1 MTSTKEKVIRYID
14 EKKEEIID
22 FLCQFIGF
30 KSINP
35 GIPGKGKE
43 LEAQNWVRDQFKKLG
58 FDKVDYWAV
67 DPEKRR
73 PNVVGI
79 VKGKGKGK
87 SLIFNGHCDVVPVTE
102 KELKR
107 WTVDP
112 WRATTKKGFVYGRG
126 ASDVKGGLT
135 SMIWAT
141 KALIDSGISLK
152 GDLYIESV
160 VGEESQEGETIGTKA
175 TVDRG
180 YRAPFAVVCEPTN
193 CEIHVKSPGVFF
205 FELIIPGKEAHT
217 SARNQ
222 VIFPQRY
229 GILCG
234 KEVGVDAIAKAVP
247 FIELFQKLETQWNQR
262 WRDKILGGGGYPDPI
277 DQQGIGLFTMNPS
290 FIEGGTY
297 LGSVPGYCKIT
308 YCVWYPSWL
317 KDEDIWKE
325 LKEHVQALASTD
337 DWLRENP
344 PEFNVPVLQRWR
356 PMKEVAIDHP
366 GVKNLS
372 AAYEKVSGKKAV
384 ITGFKAVAD
393 PTFLSE
399 EGIPT
404 VLFGP
409 GSLGSGIHGPDEHVP
424 IDQVIKCTK
433 TLAIMAMNWCS

>member
-1 MTSTKEKVIRYID
+1 MTSTKEKVIKYID

-35 GIPGKGKE
+35 GIPGKGEE
-43 LEAQNWVRDQFKKLG
+43 LEAQNWVRDQFKKFG

-79 VKGKGKGK
+79 VKSKGK

-126 ASDVKGGLT
+126 ASDVKGGLA

-180 YRAPFAVVCEPTN
+180 YRTPFAVVCEPTN

-205 FELIIPGKEAHT
+205 FELIIPGKEVHT

-229 GILCG
+229 GIPCG

-277 DQQGIGLFTMNPS
+277 DQQGIGLFTINPS

-317 KDEDIWKE
+317 KDKDIWKE

-344 PEFNVPVLQRWR
+344 PEFNAPVLQRWR
-356 PMKEVAIDHP
+356 PMKEVTIDHP

-384 ITGFKAVAD
+384 ITEFRAVAD

-424 IDQVIKCTK
+424 IDQVIECTK
-433 TLAIMAMNWCS
+433 TLAVMAMNWCS

>member
-1 MTSTKEKVIRYID
+1 MTSTKEKVIRDID

-35 GIPGKGKE
+35 GIPGKGE
-43 LEAQNWVRDQFKKLG
+43 EFEAQNWVRDQFEKFG

-229 GILCG
+229 GIPCG

-247 FIELFQKLETQWNQR
+247 FIELFQKLETQM
-262 WRDKILGGGGYPDPI
+262 I
-277 DQQGIGLFTMNPS
+277 
-290 FIEGGTY
+290 
-297 LGSVPGYCKIT
+297 
-308 YCVWYPSWL
+308 
-317 KDEDIWKE
+317 
-325 LKEHVQALASTD
+325 
-337 DWLRENP
+337 
-344 PEFNVPVLQRWR
+344 
-356 PMKEVAIDHP
+356 
-366 GVKNLS
+366 
-372 AAYEKVSGKKAV
+372 
-384 ITGFKAVAD
+384 
-393 PTFLSE
+393 
-399 EGIPT
+399 
-404 VLFGP
+404 
-409 GSLGSGIHGPDEHVP
+409 
-424 IDQVIKCTK
+424 
-433 TLAIMAMNWCS
+433 